1 MIVLFVAYFADKY
14 LEYSSNTFVA
24 DDATVEDMAKKWII
38 DEVGRYLPE
47 DIQKLLKDAYFYD
60 TVELIEQNSSIK
72 ILIEDYEHS

>member
-14 LEYSSNTFVA
+14 LEYSSKVFVA